1 MTKDVLKEIASI
13 IYSFEIQVRDLDAVT
28 EECVRS
34 KMYGNANGYNMIATG
49 VLTCK
54 RLILERYEPKE
65 RSKILTEV
73 DNIRKRVEGK

>member
-1 MTKDVLKEIASI
+1 VTDTETIPSTPTATVTPKPPLEKDAWM
-13 IYSFEIQVRDLDAVT
+13 
-28 EECVRS
+28 
-34 KMYGNANGYNMIATG
+34 KMPVVPPG